1 MRIGSNYNSNI
12 LLSLTTSLKQIS
24 NNQPGSTGEMKLP
37 DSISDQRANISIIKS
52 NSNLEPTSTIKTHFT
67 RNKIEGPMPSTFLSE
82 MHCNSLKIFLGS
94 AGLHWSGLNMCVDNN
109 SISIMSSNYT
119 VQLETN

>member
-24 NNQPGSTGEMKLP
+24 NNQPGSSGEMKLP
-37 DSISDQRANISIIKS
+37 DSISDQRANISIIIS
-52 NSNLEPTSTIKTHFT
+52 NSNPEPSTIKTHFS
-67 RNKIEGPMPSTFLSE
+67 RNKIEGPKPSIFLSE

-109 SISIMSSNYT
+109 SIRIMSSNNT
-119 VQLETN
+119 PQLLTN

>member
-37 DSISDQRANISIIKS
+37 DSISDQRANISIIIS
-52 NSNLEPTSTIKTHFT
+52 NSNLEPTSTIKTQLTKDNLNGIVLEVVSHGLIVLYIIQMV
-67 RNKIEGPMPSTFLSE
+67 RNCHGKHHVL
-82 MHCNSLKIFLGS
+82 LL
-94 AGLHWSGLNMCVDNN
+94 
-109 SISIMSSNYT
+109 
-119 VQLETN
+119 